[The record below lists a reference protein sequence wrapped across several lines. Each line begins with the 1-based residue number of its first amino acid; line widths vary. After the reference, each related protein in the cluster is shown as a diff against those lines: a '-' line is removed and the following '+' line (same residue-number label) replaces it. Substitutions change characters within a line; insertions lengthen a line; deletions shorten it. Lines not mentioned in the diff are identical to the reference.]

1 MKNLNND
8 APLGFGYVSF
18 INHEDAVKAVETM
31 NGFEID
37 GNVIECARF
46 KTKSERIIERMRI
59 RDIHKKKKIN
69 EYLGRNLYVKN
80 LEDNV
85 TEDLL
90 KSEFEAFGKVTSVL
104 IERNENG
111 SSKGFGYVCFATK
124 EEAANAI
131 TQCAK
136 TKILEG
142 CTKPLYVNLH
152 EPKENRIQRIISRPK
167 KSFGYNPYQNP
178 VLVSL
183 PWSGG
188 YGYGNQRQPGQKPEG
203 HRRENNNNPI
213 GGRGAPRNNQQN
225 GNNNNNNNMGPRN
238 PKPKVMTDT
247 DKQSQG
253 NVIYSKLLSL
263 GVEEDSNLLIS
274 FVGAV
279 ISSPDFNFAQAES
292 FLKDDKFL
300 IANLDNYRAIVIN
313 QKQNHDI

>member
-18 INHEDAVKAVETM
+18 VHHEDAVKAVETM
-31 NGFEID
+31 NGFEVD
-37 GNVIECARF
+37 GNAIECSRF

-85 TEDLL
+85 TEELL
-90 KSEFEAFGKVTSVL
+90 KKEFEAFGKVTSVH
-104 IERNENG
+104 IETNENG
-111 SSKGFGYVCFATK
+111 SPKGFGYVCFATK

-136 TKILEG
+136 SKILEG

-167 KSFGYNPYQNP
+167 KNFGYNPYQNP

-188 YGYGNQRQPGQKPEG
+188 YGYGNQRPPQKSME
-203 HRRENNNNPI
+203 HRPNNNPI
-213 GGRGAPRNNQQN
+213 GGGRGGPRNNQP
-225 GNNNNNNNMGPRN
+225 NNNSNSNNSNMPRIK
-238 PKPKVMTDT
+238 PPKVMTDS
-247 DKQSQG
+247 DRQSQG

-263 GVEEDSNLLIS
+263 GIEDDSNLLIS

-279 ISSPDFNFAQAES
+279 ISSPDFNFAQAET

-300 IANLDNYRAIVIN
+300 LATLENFKGLLS
-313 QKQNHDI
+313 QKQN